1 MNFPLNTHQKI
12 DLSIVIVN
20 HNTKRLLQQCL
31 QSISETV
38 TDLVIEIF
46 VVDNA
51 SSDGSLEMVRTEFP
65 QVQLIANS
73 EGLGFARAANLAL
86 AKGRGSYFLILHPD
100 IVLKPGAVQ
109 EMYTFLKTQPKVGI
123 VGANL
128 IYPDGSYCPSAYKK
142 HSMRQD
148 LIDFIYTSFR
158 SPIKIFPWLN
168 RKFAQERNAY
178 YWDHQA
184 TAESDLI
191 WNACMMF
198 KREVLET
205 VGNFYEGFYVWF
217 ADTDWCYR
225 AKKMGWQ
232 MYYLVGAGVLHYEKQ
247 SANYIDNEMVRYK
260 VKSRLMQKAVDRD
273 RYTLLQRHYSPFF
286 LWLKKTL
293 DFASECI
300 LSGKLALLRVFAPSR
315 YRYLTQ

>member
-1 MNFPLNTHQKI
+1 
-12 DLSIVIVN
+12 
-20 HNTKRLLQQCL
+20 
-31 QSISETV
+31 
-38 TDLVIEIF
+38 
-46 VVDNA
+46 
-51 SSDGSLEMVRTEFP
+51 MVRAEFP

-73 EGLGFARAANLAL
+73 EGLGFAKAANLAL
-86 AKGRGSYFLILHPD
+86 AKGRGSYFLISHPD

-148 LIDFIYTSFR
+148 LIEFIYASFR
-158 SPIKIFPWLN
+158 RPIKLFPGLN
-168 RKFAQERNAY
+168 RKFDQERKTY
-178 YWDHQA
+178 YWDHQT
-184 TAESDLI
+184 TAESDLV

-205 VGNFYEGFYVWF
+205 VGNFYEGFYIWF

-225 AKKMGWQ
+225 AKAMGWQ
-232 MYYLVGAGVLHYEKQ
+232 MYYLVEAQVIHYEKQ
-247 SANYIDNEMVRYK
+247 SANYIDNEIIRYK
-260 VKSRLMQKAVDRD
+260 VKPRLMQKAVDRD
-273 RYTLLQRHYSPFF
+273 RYMLLQRHYSPFF
-286 LWLKKTL
+286 LWLKKIL
-293 DFASECI
+293 DLTSTCI
-300 LSGKLALLRVFAPSR
+300 LYSKLALLRVFAPSR